1 METEARQ
8 EKKRDGARPSRIIV
22 TKIIS
27 VIKKLPVIPGT
38 VLIVFLVFGI
48 FADVISPHDPIKTNL
63 RNSLIVPAFQEG
75 GVAEHRLGTDQL
87 GRDMLSRLIHGATI
101 SLQVGLTVVL
111 IAGSIGMA
119 LALISGY
126 FGGWVDMILMRVTDV
141 MLSMPLLIIAIA
153 LAAVLG
159 PSLNNVIL
167 ILVLLGWAQYA
178 RVIRSEVLR
187 IKDSDFIRLA
197 RVAGVSNAKII
208 VRHVLPN
215 VVNTFII
222 LATLQVGAVI
232 SWEAT
237 LSFLG
242 VGVPPPRPSW
252 GGMLSEGR
260 AYITYAWWLCVF
272 PGVAIFLVMLSLN
285 FLGDWLR
292 VRLDPKFRQI

>member
-1 METEARQ
+1 MEIEARQ
-8 EKKRDGARPSRIIV
+8 EKKRDGARPSRINV
-22 TKIIS
+22 SKIIS
-27 VIKKLPVIPGT
+27 VIKKVPVIPGT

-48 FADVISPHDPIKTNL
+48 FADAISPHDPIKTNL
-63 RNSLIVPAFQEG
+63 RNSLIVPSFQEG
-75 GVAEHRLGTDQL
+75 GVPEHRLGTDQL

-126 FGGWVDMILMRVTDV
+126 YGGWVDMILMRVTDV

>member
-1 METEARQ
+1 M
-8 EKKRDGARPSRIIV
+8 
-22 TKIIS
+22 
-27 VIKKLPVIPGT
+27 
-38 VLIVFLVFGI
+38 
-48 FADVISPHDPIKTNL
+48 
-63 RNSLIVPAFQEG
+63 
-75 GVAEHRLGTDQL
+75 
-87 GRDMLSRLIHGATI
+87 
-101 SLQVGLTVVL
+101 
-111 IAGSIGMA
+111 
-119 LALISGY
+119 
-126 FGGWVDMILMRVTDV
+126 
-141 MLSMPLLIIAIA
+141 
-153 LAAVLG
+153 
-159 PSLNNVIL
+159 
-167 ILVLLGWAQYA
+167 
-178 RVIRSEVLR
+178 LR